1 MRPQLKA
8 TGVSWPRKDSPLRVI
23 LLTQYYSP
31 EPPFRPAELAPILKQ
46 RGYDVTVITGFPNYP
61 YGKLYS
67 GYRQRLWQW
76 EEREGVRILRLPLF
90 PDHSQSSIRRA
101 LYFLSFA
108 ASAAIIGPLLCGK
121 ADAMHVYNDPN
132 LGIPAFLIS
141 KLRGVPYVLEVAD
154 IWPESLSAG
163 EMVKNQHVPHWVTKL
178 VQFTCQH
185 AAAVVVVSPGF
196 KNNLVKK
203 GIPSE
208 KIRYIP
214 NWGDDS
220 IYRPVEPDLALAEK
234 TGLAGHFNVL
244 YAGNMGVAQGLHAV
258 IEAAEHLR
266 DLPDVQFVF
275 IGDGVEKSDL
285 ERMVAEKHLI
295 NVRFLD
301 RQSPRD
307 ARFLCAGRRSTGS
320 FEAESPL

>member
-1 MRPQLKA
+1 
-8 TGVSWPRKDSPLRVI
+8 
-23 LLTQYYSP
+23 
-31 EPPFRPAELAPILKQ
+31 
-46 RGYDVTVITGFPNYP
+46 
-61 YGKLYS
+61 
-67 GYRQRLWQW
+67 
-76 EEREGVRILRLPLF
+76 
-90 PDHSQSSIRRA
+90 
-101 LYFLSFA
+101 
-108 ASAAIIGPLLCGK
+108 
-121 ADAMHVYNDPN
+121 MHVYNDPN

-163 EMVKNQHVPHWVTKL
+163 EMVKNQRVLRWVTKL

-301 RQSPRD
+301 RQSPEKMPDFYALADVLLAHLKQNPLFDITIPSKTLPYLASGRPILMAVVGD
-307 ARFLCAGRRSTGS
+307 AADVVSKAMAGITCEPENPGAIRAAVRQLRAMSPEARQRLGHAGRQAFLKFYARDVLIGTWEQL
-320 FEAESPL
+320 FVDIALRPR